1 MDVTAAIR
9 DYYDGE
15 VEAEWGRIDNRPEFL
30 ITRRYI
36 ERYVKPGDKVLDIGG
51 GPGRYALWLAERGC
65 DVTLVDL
72 SSENVRFAREKAAAL
87 GLPLVALVGDAR
99 AASEAVGGAFDCVL
113 LMGPLYH
120 LLEESDRVKAVN
132 ESLKR
137 LKPGGVLF
145 ASFIALFAGMIYAM
159 KFAPELILDEGE
171 NEFYQTVLHDR
182 NFAGQA
188 FTQAFFINQKE
199 VLPFMAQFAL
209 EKLHFFGQEGI
220 LSPCEAGIMEKPQA
234 IVDAWIDMA
243 VQLAEREALL
253 SWAEHLMYVGR
264 KVISQSPSSR

>member
-1 MDVTAAIR
+1 MDVTATIR
-9 DYYDGE
+9 DYYDAT
-15 VEAEWGRIDNRPEFL
+15 VADEWGRIDNRPEFL
-30 ITRRYI
+30 ITRRFI

-51 GPGRYALWLAERGC
+51 GPGRYALWLAAKGC
-65 DVTLVDL
+65 DVTLLDL
-72 SSENVRFAREKAAAL
+72 SSANVRFAHEKAAEL
-87 GLPLVALVGDAR
+87 GLPLTAAIGDAR
-99 AASEAVGGAFDCVL
+99 AASEVVDGTFDCVL

-120 LLEESDRVKAVN
+120 LLEEADRIKAVG
-132 ESLKR
+132 ESLAL

-182 NFAGQA
+182 SFAGQA
-188 FTQAFFINQKE
+188 FTQAFFISQKE

-234 IVDAWIDMA
+234 IIDAWIDMA
-243 VQLAEREALL
+243 VQLAEREDLL

-264 KVISQSPSSR
+264 KTATSRSPS